1 MTVSKCQKLP
11 EGSESSEKEQLP
23 QCQQER
29 VATSSLLLLQHGKE
43 TTPDTFKR
51 VDTTTTSGLCEKLMT
66 SVPTDSN
73 TIEGVAN
80 LNKFLNSLFGL
91 YSSVGFK

>member
-1 MTVSKCQKLP
+1 MRVSKCQKLS

-23 QCQQER
+23 QHQQAR
-29 VATSSLLLLQHGKE
+29 VATFSLLLFQRGKE

-51 VDTTTTSGLCEKLMT
+51 VNTQPQMVCVEKLMARA
-66 SVPTDSN
+66 PMISN
-73 TIEGVAN
+73 TIEEVAT

>member
-1 MTVSKCQKLP
+1 M
-11 EGSESSEKEQLP
+11 
-23 QCQQER
+23 
-29 VATSSLLLLQHGKE
+29 A
-43 TTPDTFKR
+43 
-51 VDTTTTSGLCEKLMT
+51 

-73 TIEGVAN
+73 TIEEAAN